1 MQNNSRIHVTYI
13 IAILIAVIIC
23 LVTIQ
28 WGNIPRL
35 VELIS
40 FALTIS
46 SLVLAVLAIV
56 YAVYSNNSFGHNI
69 AKLDSASNYISDSTK
84 SLSTITEDL
93 KRKFDRMPDLLETI
107 SKKTDTTQLLLS
119 QLSEK
124 SLGTVETK
132 FIKSNAIET
141 ESIKNILT
149 KTSINGQLILYILK
163 LGKDSKREFET
174 KDLAEKCDI
183 SKDYILGFLS
193 PLNAL
198 GLLKLK
204 ETGRKGQWYWQVTDL
219 HDDIYN
225 NINDAITKLW
235 NENREKDHMHFI
247 LDNINK
253 VRLYFDLPPMP
264 KDKNFS

>member
-56 YAVYSNNSFGHNI
+56 

-149 KTSINGQLILYILK
+149 KTSINGQLILYILV
-163 LGKDSKREFET
+163 RIIF
-174 KDLAEKCDI
+174 LAF
-183 SKDYILGFLS
+183 FLH
-193 PLNAL
+193 LML
-198 GLLKLK
+198 
-204 ETGRKGQWYWQVTDL
+204 
-219 HDDIYN
+219 
-225 NINDAITKLW
+225 
-235 NENREKDHMHFI
+235 
-247 LDNINK
+247 
-253 VRLYFDLPPMP
+253 
-264 KDKNFS
+264 